1 MISSL
6 FRYGLGFLL
15 CVAVL
20 LETGCGTSTQ
30 DNPADLVLRNGVIYT
45 VDEERSRAEAVVV
58 RGNEIVYV
66 GSNDGVDAF
75 VGPDTDVIDLNGK
88 MVLPGFFDSHSHPPG
103 GALIE
108 SVDVYLYGERSLEG
122 YLNAVGNYAE
132 RNPDKTAIRGM
143 GWSNALF
150 PPTGPRKED
159 LDEIVSDRPVALTS
173 GDGHSTWVNSKAL
186 EMAGITKDTPN
197 PEGGVIEKDPDTGEP
212 TGTLREI
219 AAAPVMEL
227 LSPYTVE
234 ELMEGLVTFQKT
246 ANLYGVTTVHVAGVG
261 FDAGYSS
268 GAEAYKRLEESGRL
282 TVRFRG
288 SLLFNPDTPIETVP
302 EFVEKRSQNTGRL
315 FQTNA
320 IKIFIDG
327 VVEGTTAYLFEPYV
341 HRPDYRGELLWDP
354 DYLNEVCAALDK
366 EGFQIHVHAIGDAA
380 THVALNAF
388 EHAEKANG
396 KRDARPMIT
405 HLQLVAPEDKPRF
418 GTLGVVGLPQPFW
431 FQKGGFYE
439 NIEVPYLGEERASQE
454 YPMQS
459 LIDAGA
465 VMASASDYPVT
476 IEFRPLMGI
485 QQAMTRAGEGVT
497 DPDQILGPDERVG
510 LEDMIAS
517 FTTNG
522 AYANFIEKETGSL
535 EVGKAAD
542 LVVVDQDL
550 FEIPATEIGR
560 ATVLLT
566 LFEGKEVFRSPE
578 L

>member
-1 MISSL
+1 
-6 FRYGLGFLL
+6 
-15 CVAVL
+15 
-20 LETGCGTSTQ
+20 
-30 DNPADLVLRNGVIYT
+30 
-45 VDEERSRAEAVVV
+45 
-58 RGNEIVYV
+58 
-66 GSNDGVDAF
+66 
-75 VGPDTDVIDLNGK
+75 
-88 MVLPGFFDSHSHPPG
+88 
-103 GALIE
+103 
-108 SVDVYLYGERSLEG
+108 
-122 YLNAVGNYAE
+122 
-132 RNPDKTAIRGM
+132 
-143 GWSNALF
+143 
-150 PPTGPRKED
+150 
-159 LDEIVSDRPVALTS
+159 
-173 GDGHSTWVNSKAL
+173 
-186 EMAGITKDTPN
+186 
-197 PEGGVIEKDPDTGEP
+197 
-212 TGTLREI
+212 
-219 AAAPVMEL
+219 
-227 LSPYTVE
+227 
-234 ELMEGLVTFQKT
+234 
-246 ANLYGVTTVHVAGVG
+246 VG

-288 SLLFNPDTPIETVP
+288 SLLFNPDRPIETVP

-354 DYLNEVCAALDK
+354 DYLNEVSAALDK

-380 THVALNAF
+380 AHVALNAF
-388 EHAEKANG
+388 EYAEKANG
-396 KRDARPMIT
+396 KRDSRPMIT

-485 QQAMTRAGEGVT
+485 HQAMTRAGEGVT

-517 FTTNG
+517 FTING

-550 FEIPATEIGR
+550 FEIPTTEIGR
-560 ATVLLT
+560 AKVLLT